1 MSPIA
6 IVSIILLLVFAGF
19 LAASES
25 ALTSIS
31 RVVIDELEGKR
42 GGALLRKYSAQ
53 PARYLNVIL
62 LVRKLCEFTATVL
75 LAVILLRNYPS
86 AQAMA
91 LTVAIMVVLSYVV
104 VGVGPRTLGKQQP
117 HKYARYGIIVA
128 YGMAFLLGPVTKI
141 LISVGN
147 ALTPGKGFRSG
158 PFTSEAELRDLVDQA
173 HERGLVESDE
183 HEMIHSVFELGDT
196 LVRELMVPRT
206 DMVWVEKDKSLR
218 QGLSLALR
226 SGYSRI
232 PVIGD
237 SIDNIVGIVYVKDL
251 AKRALD
257 HHESE
262 QSETIEQH
270 MRPANFVPE
279 IKMADDLLKEMQKNQ
294 IHLAIVVDEY
304 GGTAGIITIEDI
316 IEEIVGEIEDEFDD
330 AEIQYTKQA
339 ENAFL
344 FEGRTSLNDL
354 LKIIGEEYE
363 PMIEEARG
371 VPLSASCVV
380 HRGEMLE
387 ILQSARDFLPVD
399 FLTAESILNERDQ
412 IIDEGR
418 SSAEAM
424 IATTREDV
432 SRMIEQTSIV
442 QAARD
447 EAQRILVDARAVA
460 EEERHEVE
468 AYIDARLATLEVIL
482 NKTLDAVAR
491 GRERL
496 EGAGDN
502 DVLSQLN
509 SDR

>member
-6 IVSIILLLVFAGF
+6 IASIIALLAFAGF

-31 RVVIDELEGKR
+31 RIVVEELEGKR

-62 LVRKLCEFTATVL
+62 LVRKLCELTATVL
-75 LAVILLRNYPS
+75 LASILLQNYSS

-128 YGMAFLLGPVTKI
+128 YGLAFLLGPVTKL
-141 LISVGN
+141 LITIGN
-147 ALTPGKGFRSG
+147 AITPGKGFRSG

-206 DMVWVEKDKSLR
+206 DMVWIERDKTLR

-226 SGYSRI
+226 SGFSRI
-232 PVIGD
+232 PVVGTGP
-237 SIDNIVGIVYVKDL
+237 DNIIGIVYVKDL

-257 HHESE
+257 HHEAE
-262 QSETIEQH
+262 QTENIEQH
-270 MRPANFVPE
+270 MRPATFVPE
-279 IKMADDLLKEMQKNQ
+279 IKMADELLKEMQRNQ
-294 IHLAIVVDEY
+294 IHLAVVVDEY

-330 AEIQYTKQA
+330 GEDNFTWLSHDKARA
-339 ENAFL
+339 NATL
-344 FEGRTSLNDL
+344 HIEDL
-354 LKIIGEEYE
+354 ADELKIEINESDFADVDTIGGL
-363 PMIEEARG
+363 MAQKLGR
-371 VPLSASCVV
+371 VPIAGSTIS
-380 HRGEMLE
+380 LE
-387 ILQSARDFLPVD
+387 GW
-399 FLTAESILNERDQ
+399 SITSERPL
-412 IIDEGR
+412 GR
-418 SSAEAM
+418 RRRISSVL
-424 IATTREDV
+424 I
-432 SRMIEQTSIV
+432 
-442 QAARD
+442 
-447 EAQRILVDARAVA
+447 
-460 EEERHEVE
+460 
-468 AYIDARLATLEVIL
+468 
-482 NKTLDAVAR
+482 
-491 GRERL
+491 ERL
-496 EGAGDN
+496 EDEIE
-502 DVLSQLN
+502 DHE
-509 SDR
+509 

>member
-1 MSPIA
+1 MSPLA
-6 IVSIILLLVFAGF
+6 IISIIALLTFAGF

-31 RVVIDELEGKR
+31 RIVVEELEGKR
-42 GGALLRKYSAQ
+42 GGALLRKYSLQ

-75 LAVILLRNYPS
+75 LAVILLRNYSS

-128 YGMAFLLGPVTKI
+128 YALAFLLGPVTKL
-141 LISVGN
+141 LIAVGN

-206 DMVWVEKDKSLR
+206 DMVWIEKDKTLR

-232 PVIGD
+232 PVVGTGP
-237 SIDNIVGIVYVKDL
+237 DNIIGIVYVKDL
-251 AKRALD
+251 ARRALD
-257 HHESE
+257 HHEAE
-262 QSETIEQH
+262 QSENIEEH
-270 MRPANFVPE
+270 MRPATFVPE
-279 IKMADDLLKEMQKNQ
+279 IKMADELLKEMQRNQ
-294 IHLAIVVDEY
+294 IHLAVVVDEY

-330 AEIQYTKQA
+330 GDDDFVWLTPDKARAKS
-339 ENAFL
+339 
-344 FEGRTSLNDL
+344 SLHIEDL
-354 LKIIGEEYE
+354 ADELKI
-363 PMIEEARG
+363 
-371 VPLSASCVV
+371 
-380 HRGEMLE
+380 E
-387 ILQSARDFLPVD
+387 ISESDF
-399 FLTAESILNERDQ
+399 
-412 IIDEGR
+412 
-418 SSAEAM
+418 
-424 IATTREDV
+424 EDV
-432 SRMIEQTSIV
+432 DTIGGLMAQKLGRVPIAGSTVSLHGWSVTSE
-442 QAARD
+442 RPLGRRR
-447 EAQRILVDARAVA
+447 RISSVL
-460 EEERHEVE
+460 
-468 AYIDARLATLEVIL
+468 I
-482 NKTLDAVAR
+482 
-491 GRERL
+491 ERL
-496 EGAGDN
+496 EKEIEDHE
-502 DVLSQLN
+502 
-509 SDR
+509 

>member
-6 IVSIILLLVFAGF
+6 IASIIALLALAGF

-31 RVVIDELEGKR
+31 RIVVEELEGKR

-62 LVRKLCEFTATVL
+62 LVRKLCELTATVL
-75 LAVILLRNYPS
+75 LASILLRNYSS

-128 YGMAFLLGPVTKI
+128 YGLAFLLGPVTKL
-141 LISVGN
+141 LITVGN
-147 ALTPGKGFRSG
+147 AITPGKGFRSG

-206 DMVWVEKDKSLR
+206 DMVWIERDKTLR

-226 SGYSRI
+226 SGFSRV
-232 PVIGD
+232 PVVGTGP
-237 SIDNIVGIVYVKDL
+237 DNIIGIVYVKDL

-257 HHESE
+257 HHEAE
-262 QSETIEQH
+262 QAENIEQH
-270 MRPANFVPE
+270 MRPATFVPE
-279 IKMADDLLKEMQKNQ
+279 IKMADELLKEMQRNQ
-294 IHLAIVVDEY
+294 IHLAVVVDEY

-330 AEIQYTKQA
+330 GEDNFTWLSADKA
-339 ENAFL
+339 RANATL
-344 FEGRTSLNDL
+344 HIEDL
-354 LKIIGEEYE
+354 ADELKI
-363 PMIEEARG
+363 
-371 VPLSASCVV
+371 
-380 HRGEMLE
+380 E
-387 ILQSARDFLPVD
+387 INESDF
-399 FLTAESILNERDQ
+399 
-412 IIDEGR
+412 
-418 SSAEAM
+418 
-424 IATTREDV
+424 EDV
-432 SRMIEQTSIV
+432 DTIGGLMAQKLGRVPIAGSTISLQGWSITSE
-442 QAARD
+442 RPLGRRR
-447 EAQRILVDARAVA
+447 RISSVL
-460 EEERHEVE
+460 
-468 AYIDARLATLEVIL
+468 I
-482 NKTLDAVAR
+482 
-491 GRERL
+491 ERL
-496 EGAGDN
+496 EDEIE
-502 DVLSQLN
+502 DHE
-509 SDR
+509 